1 MSIIDSFDNETEE
14 IISANKVNEKIE
26 RFPEVVIIIF
36 KQRFINYMQEEF
48 GMKVIANINAGDFVP
63 VYKLNYKGKDFAV
76 VRTLIGGAGTS
87 SMAEEL
93 IAMGAKKIL
102 IYGTCGTLD
111 KGILKGNFIIPTAAY
126 RDEGVSYHY
135 MPASDFVDIPTADKL
150 ANIFDELKLPYI
162 KGKTWTT
169 DAFYRETKGNMEKR
183 KKQGCIV
190 VDMECA
196 SIMSVGIFRK
206 IPIYQF
212 LYGDD
217 TLDGTEW
224 DRRKLQ
230 STEKELMEKKIINIG
245 FEVAYKIGEE

>member
-1 MSIIDSFDNETEE
+1 MSIINTFDNETEE
-14 IISANKVNEKIE
+14 IIKAKKIVNKIDG
-26 RFPEVVIIIF
+26 FPEVVIMIF
-36 KQRFINYMQEEF
+36 KERFINYMQEEY
-48 GMKVIANINAGDFVP
+48 GMKIIGHIKAGNFIP
-63 VYKLNYKGKDFAV
+63 IYKINYKGKEFAII
-76 VRTLIGGAGTS
+76 RTLIGGAGTAG
-87 SMAEEL
+87 MAEEL

-111 KGILKGNFIIPTAAY
+111 KNILKGHFVIPTAAY

-135 MPASDFVDIPTADKL
+135 MPESDFVEIPTSNEL
-150 ANIFDELKLPYI
+150 ARIFKELDVQYV

-169 DAFYRETKGNMEKR
+169 DALYRETRGNMEKR
-183 KKQGCIV
+183 KKDGCIV

-196 SIMSVGIFRK
+196 SIMSVGIFRN

-224 DRRKLQ
+224 DRRNLKDN
-230 STEKELMEKKIINIG
+230 EKMIMDRKIINIG
-245 FEVAYKIGEE
+245 FDVAYKIG